1 MPARVP
7 FSDLAAAYR
16 RQQPRIDAAILRVT
30 ASGWY
35 VGGPEVEEFER
46 AFARAAGLP
55 FAVGVANG
63 TDAIAL
69 ALRALAIGRDDE
81 VVLPA
86 LSAYPT
92 TVGVLQAGATPSFV
106 DVDPHGLIDVQ
117 AVEAALDP
125 RVRAVLC
132 VHLFGNCA
140 DTAALLRICR
150 HRGIAL
156 IEDCAQAHGAARDG
170 VVAGASGDMGAWSFY
185 PTKNLGAHG
194 DAGAVTCASEEMA
207 ARLARL
213 RNYGQRTRYEH
224 VERGFNSRLDPLQ
237 AAILSVKL
245 ANLESDNIRR
255 RLIAQRYDAALAG
268 TPCVVPVPVPPQAIP
283 NRHLYPV
290 VLGSPELRSG
300 FQGFLAERGVE
311 TLIHYPI
318 PMPDQKASAPAWS
331 KGRDFPRARKLCS
344 CVVSLPCHPDL
355 SDAQVAHVIEVV
367 SEWARQG

>member
-16 RQQPRIDAAILRVT
+16 RQQSQIDAAILRVA

-35 VGGPEVEEFER
+35 VGGPEVEAFER

-69 ALRALAIGRDDE
+69 ALRAQGIGRDDQ

-106 DVDPHGLIDVQ
+106 DVDPHGLIDVE
-117 AVEAALDP
+117 AVEGALGP

-132 VHLFGNCA
+132 VHLYGNCA
-140 DTAALLRICR
+140 DATALRRTCR
-150 HRGIAL
+150 DRGIAL
-156 IEDCAQAHGAARDG
+156 IEDCAQAHGAVRDG
-170 VVAGASGDMGAWSFY
+170 VAAGATGDAGAWSFY

-194 DAGAVTCASEEMA
+194 DAGAVTCADEAMA

-245 ANLESDNIRR
+245 ANLESDNTRR
-255 RLIAQRYDAALAG
+255 RLIAQKYDAALAG
-268 TPCVVPVPVPPQAIP
+268 TPHVVPVPVPPEAVP

-290 VLGSPELRSG
+290 VLGSTELRGS
-300 FQGFLAERGVE
+300 FQAFLAEHGVE

-318 PMPDQKASAPAWS
+318 AMPDQKASDPAWS
-331 KGRDFPRARKLCS
+331 QGRDFPRARKLCS

-355 SDAQVAHVIEVV
+355 SDAQVAHVIEVTLD
-367 SEWARQG
+367 WAKQW